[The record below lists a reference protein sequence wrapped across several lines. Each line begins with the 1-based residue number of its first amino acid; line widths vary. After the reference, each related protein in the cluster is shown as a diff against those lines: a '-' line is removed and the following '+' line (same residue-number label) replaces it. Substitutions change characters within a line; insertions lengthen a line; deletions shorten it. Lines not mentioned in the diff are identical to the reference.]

1 MEIIEYEEYDKKDQL
16 IDSLRVCE
24 WGAGKFL
31 AKLIIE
37 KSFEKTLGKDGK
49 VFFLMDDEKVVAFL
63 TFTQKDCIDDTNL
76 FPWIGFVYT
85 DVAYRGKRYSERLI
99 QHALKVAKEEGYSKV
114 YLATDHVGL
123 YEKYGFEYVENR
135 MDVWDEDSRIYIIN
149 I

>member
-1 MEIIEYEEYDKKDQL
+1 MEIIEYQEYDKKDAL
-16 IDSLRVCE
+16 IDYLKACG

-37 KSFEKTLGKDGK
+37 QTFEETLGKDGK

-63 TFTQKDCIDDTNL
+63 TLTQKDCIDDINL

-85 DVAYRGKRYSERLI
+85 DVVYRGKRYSKRLI
-99 QHALKVAKEEGYSKV
+99 EHALKVAKGEGYQKV

-123 YEKYGFEYVENR
+123 YEKYRFEYVENR
-135 MDVWDEDSRIYIIN
+135 MDIWNEDSRIYTMN